1 MRSILDRIYTL
12 SGALSGALI
21 LGITLIIMAQIV
33 GRWFGIV
40 IPSTD
45 DFSGFMLAASSFLG
59 LAYTLKTGGHI
70 RVSLVIQ
77 RLPARYR
84 KLQEFFVL
92 IVAVLLAIFMS
103 WYLWNM
109 VYESYIFE
117 ELSIGYIP
125 VPLWIPQLPVSI
137 GCSLFTIALIDELVC
152 VSLGGRPTYQK
163 HEEELSLEEL

>member
-1 MRSILDRIYTL
+1 MRSMLDRIYTL

-70 RVSLVIQ
+70 RVSLIIQ

-84 KLQEFFVL
+84 KLQEFFVQ
-92 IVAVLLAIFMS
+92 F
-103 WYLWNM
+103 Y
-109 VYESYIFE
+109 
-117 ELSIGYIP
+117 
-125 VPLWIPQLPVSI
+125 
-137 GCSLFTIALIDELVC
+137 
-152 VSLGGRPTYQK
+152 
-163 HEEELSLEEL
+163 